1 MIIRFVTCILTSSLI
16 KININFDPQFD
27 GLLKIFPEILWR
39 LHLLWSHHDLTSV
52 LPCCQRMWGCICWI
66 SKDRHSLIIWSLIVS
81 DSARHLWYVHLA
93 CFVGIVFGVTVLL
106 LSRGHYSIGDDPNCI
121 QLCQKSVLTQVITL
135 DHLLITN
142 HDYASPDD
150 HLSDVLL
157 AYWVTSRV
165 WWTYHTLA
173 SSKELRLA
181 WLFERHNYVINTLEI
196 F

>member
-1 MIIRFVTCILTSSLI
+1 M
-16 KININFDPQFD
+16 NIDPQFD

-106 LSRGHYSIGDDPNCI
+106 LSRGHYSIGDDPDCM
-121 QLCQKSVLTQVITL
+121 QLCQKSMLNQVLML
-135 DHLLITN
+135 DHLLCDDDYPSQLCNSRWPSFRRAVGLLGDQQGMVDLSHSCQQQGTQVGLIT
-142 HDYASPDD
+142 ST
-150 HLSDVLL
+150 LL
-157 AYWVTSRV
+157 
-165 WWTYHTLA
+165 
-173 SSKELRLA
+173 
-181 WLFERHNYVINTLEI
+181 
-196 F
+196 

>member
-1 MIIRFVTCILTSSLI
+1 MSKISGLWLLSLEEECRLVIIRFLRWILLSSLI

-39 LHLLWSHHDLTSV
+39 LHLLWSHHDLTPV

-106 LSRGHYSIGDDPNCI
+106 LSRGHYSIGDDPDNM
-121 QLCQKSVLTQVITL
+121 QLCQKSMTSSHNAWSSFMYYDDYLSQFCL
-135 DHLLITN
+135 SWWPSFRRAFGLLG
-142 HDYASPDD
+142 DQQGMVD
-150 HLSDVLL
+150 LSH
-157 AYWVTSRV
+157 SC
-165 WWTYHTLA
+165 
-173 SSKELRLA
+173 
-181 WLFERHNYVINTLEI
+181 
-196 F
+196 